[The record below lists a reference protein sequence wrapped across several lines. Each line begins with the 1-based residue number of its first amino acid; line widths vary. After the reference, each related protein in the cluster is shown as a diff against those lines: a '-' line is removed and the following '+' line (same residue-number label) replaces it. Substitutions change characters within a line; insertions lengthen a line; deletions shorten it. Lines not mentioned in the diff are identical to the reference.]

1 MKIFLLQLEIR
12 SGLECLVT
20 GFIPRVPTLKK
31 RDTQILLQGDIYMH
45 EECNINHYKMPGKYY
60 IFYDCQKIRII
71 NHIKLVERRQKNF
84 FWFVRALTYS
94 FAVFVLF
101 LWNLFLPLVQY
112 APSLFPTAGFSFFPN
127 GIPTHFPRFLSAFQ
141 WLTPGRQMVQMARY
155 IFAGLMKKTV
165 RNLTTLAWC
174 LVAELAAREE
184 WQWLE
189 IILIK
194 MIWSLLYCKCYFYSS
209 SFLYLLIPGL
219 LPWKHIMSKLDTTAS

>member
-12 SGLECLVT
+12 SGLEGLVT
-20 GFIPRVPTLKK
+20 GFLPLCSHFKTGRHKYCYKELFTCMKK
-31 RDTQILLQGDIYMH
+31 VISITTKCLG
-45 EECNINHYKMPGKYY
+45 NI
-60 IFYDCQKIRII
+60 IFFYDCPKIRII
-71 NHIKLVERRQKNF
+71 NLIKLVERRQKNF
-84 FWFVRALTYS
+84 FRFVRALTDS
-94 FAVFVLF
+94 FAVFVLI

-174 LVAELAAREE
+174 LLAELAAQEE

-209 SFLYLLIPGL
+209 SFFILTH
-219 LPWKHIMSKLDTTAS
+219 PWIFALKTYYE